1 MSKKNLKNLTMAF
14 AVATSAEPT
23 QSAPETP
30 AVTIGKVTKASK
42 PLVTRNAIS
51 AEPTQSAPETPATP
65 AVTLGKVIKPLVT
78 RNASSPRLTPTP
90 KAVKPVTS
98 PASTDRDVNSLLS
111 NNFRLF
117 AVVGTT
123 TFKGSTK
130 IWFANETAT
139 KVKNMVKQGHEAI
152 EFITLPNPMTKT
164 DALKYLTANP
174 SQLSVDQSLA
184 TELVIQK
191 TQKLTSAFK
200 RQAHAEVADS
210 AV

>member
-14 AVATSAEPT
+14 AVATATEPPQTTTVSATAPKVNKAPT
-23 QSAPETP
+23 
-30 AVTIGKVTKASK
+30 
-42 PLVTRNAIS
+42 PLVTLNATS
-51 AEPTQSAPETPATP
+51 AKSTQSVPPTVA
-65 AVTLGKVIKPLVT
+65 AVGKVIKPLVT
-78 RNASSPRLTPTP
+78 RNATSPRLTTTP

>member
-14 AVATSAEPT
+14 AVATATEPPQTTTVSAT
-23 QSAPETP
+23 AP
-30 AVTIGKVTKASK
+30 KVNKAPK
-42 PLVTRNAIS
+42 PLVTLNATS
-51 AEPTQSAPETPATP
+51 AKSTQSVPPTVA
-65 AVTLGKVIKPLVT
+65 AVGKVIKPLVT
-78 RNASSPRLTPTP
+78 RNATSPRLTTTP